1 MNSKFYV
8 TTPIYYPS
16 GKFHI
21 GTAYTTVLADSIK
34 RYHILKGEDA
44 YMLTGTDEHG
54 QKIEE
59 KAKENGKTPKKYVDE
74 MAAQAKELWAKMKI
88 EYDDFIQTTEPRHEI
103 IAQKIFDIFMEK
115 GDIYKGEYEGWY
127 CVPCET
133 YFTETQLIDG
143 KCPDC
148 GREVKLMKEEAYFFN
163 MKKYADK
170 LLKYYEEHP
179 DFIKPEYRKNEM
191 INNFI
196 KPGLEDL
203 CVTRT
208 SFDWGIKVLKDPKHV
223 IYVWLDAL
231 TNYITALGYLS
242 EDDGLFKKYW
252 PADLQIVGKDI
263 ARFHL
268 IYWPIFL
275 MALDLPI
282 PKTILVHNWI
292 TMKDGKM
299 SKSKGNVIYP
309 ETLIEKYGLDAT
321 KYFLLREM
329 PVNQDGIFSPEA
341 FIERYNFDLCNDL
354 SNLLNRTV
362 SMVNKYFD
370 GNVPNY
376 NGTPNDVDKEFEEYT
391 KNQISLFEQ
400 KWNNYEIA
408 NSIQEIWNL
417 IARTNKYIDET
428 LPWALA
434 KEEQKEK
441 LESCMYH
448 LIENLRE
455 IAILIKPFMNDTADN
470 ILGQIGITNNEFK
483 TWDSLKLYDKVRDVQ
498 VIQKGE
504 PIFMRL
510 NAEEEIE
517 YLKSIMKK

>member
-1 MNSKFYV
+1 MSEKFYI

-21 GTAYTTVLADSIK
+21 GTSYTEVLADTIK
-34 RYHILKGEDA
+34 RYKQLRGYDVF
-44 YMLTGTDEHG
+44 MLTGTDEHG
-54 QKIEE
+54 QKIQTVAE
-59 KAKENGKTPKKYVDE
+59 KAGKTPQEHVDE
-74 MAAQAKELWAKMKI
+74 MAQMAKELWAKMHIK
-88 EYDDFIQTTEPRHEI
+88 YDYFIRTTDGNHEK
-103 IAQKIFDIFMEK
+103 AVQKIFEYFLEK

-127 CVPCET
+127 CMPCET
-133 YFTETQLIDG
+133 YFTETQLVDG

-170 LLKYYEEHP
+170 LLKYYNEHP
-179 DFIKPEYRKNEM
+179 DFIQPEYRKTEM

-203 CVTRT
+203 CVSRT
-208 SFDWGIKVLKDPKHV
+208 TFDWGIKVLKDPKHV
-223 IYVWLDAL
+223 VYVWLDAL
-231 TNYITALGYLS
+231 TNYITALGYMS
-242 EDDGLFKKYW
+242 KDDTLFKKYW
-252 PADLQIVGKDI
+252 PADLHIVGKDI

-275 MALDLPI
+275 MALDLPL

-292 TMKDGKM
+292 MMKDGKM

-309 ETLIEKYGLDAT
+309 ESLIEKYGLDAT

-329 PVNQDGIFSPEA
+329 PVSQDGLFTPEN
-341 FIERYNFDLCNDL
+341 FVDRYNFDLCNDL

-362 SMVNKYFD
+362 SMVNKYFE
-370 GNVPNY
+370 GQVPKY
-376 NGTPNDVDKEFEEYT
+376 NGTPNEIDKEFEEYT
-391 KNQISLFEQ
+391 SKQIEKFEEL
-400 KWNNYEIA
+400 WNNYEIA
-408 NSIQEIWNL
+408 SSIQEIWN
-417 IARTNKYIDET
+417 IVSRTNKYIDET
-428 LPWALA
+428 MPWALA

-448 LIENLRE
+448 LIENLRK
-455 IAILIKPFMNDTADN
+455 IAILIRPFMQETSNN
-470 ILGQIGITNNEFK
+470 ILRQIGV
-483 TWDSLKLYDKVRDVQ
+483 DSKNISWNDLENMEILENTH
-498 VIQKGE
+498 VIEKGE

-510 NAEEEIE
+510 NANEEVE
-517 YLKSIMKK
+517 YIKSLMN